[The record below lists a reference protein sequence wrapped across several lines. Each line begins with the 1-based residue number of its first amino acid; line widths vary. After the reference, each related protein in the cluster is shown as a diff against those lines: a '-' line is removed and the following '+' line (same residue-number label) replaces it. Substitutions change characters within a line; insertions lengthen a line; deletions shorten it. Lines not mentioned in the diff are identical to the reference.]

1 MKRYVVFTFTFLCLI
16 SSIFLPKLLA
26 FELIT
31 RDVIQKEIITE
42 VDLIKTADN
51 VIILFDGSSSTN
63 RMVPGTDISR
73 IAAAKALLKMRNQ
86 WLPDLGYQCG
96 LYLLSGMT
104 TLKTVHEM
112 QPYDRNALDRA
123 IDQLPDKGSGNSL
136 LLQALFR
143 LEKIVASL
151 PGRTAVILF
160 TDGEYTQVSDPRKPV
175 DVARSIAREHDVNF
189 YVISSAE
196 HDTQKAMLE
205 KVASI
210 NAGSR
215 VIPIQ
220 AFMLYPEYLSGA
232 LFVAKVSSYVKLTS
246 RPEVVGFVTKNL
258 LFDSNS
264 DTIRTQYRQK
274 LELLGRFLVENPA
287 SYVVLQ
293 GFSDNTGPAEQN
305 LALSQARAVAVGHYL
320 VDNFGIDPVRI
331 VPLWYGDLNPAADNG
346 SAQGRQLNRRVEI
359 AVGILD

>member
-1 MKRYVVFTFTFLCLI
+1 MKRHVFFTVTVYCLML
-16 SSIFLPKLLA
+16 SFSLAPVAA

-42 VDLIKTADN
+42 VDLIKTSDN
-51 VIILFDGSSSTN
+51 IIILFDGSSSTN
-63 RMVPGTDISR
+63 RMVPGTNISR
-73 IAAAKALLKMRNQ
+73 IAAAKAFLKERNQ
-86 WLPDLGYQCG
+86 WLPDLGYRCG

-104 TLKTVHEM
+104 TLKTIHEV
-112 QPYDRNALDRA
+112 QPYDRQALDSA
-123 IDQLPDKGSGNSL
+123 IDKLPDKGAGNSL

-151 PGRTAVILF
+151 TGRTAVVLF
-160 TDGEYTQVSDPRKPV
+160 TDGEFTQVSDPRKPV
-175 DVARSIAREHDVNF
+175 DVARSIARDHDVNF

-196 HDTQKAMLE
+196 LDTQKAMLE
-205 KVASI
+205 RVASI

-232 LFVAKVSSYVKLTS
+232 LFVARVSSYVKLTS
-246 RPEVVGFVTKNL
+246 RPEVVGFVTENL
-258 LFDSNS
+258 LFGSNS
-264 DTIRTQYRQK
+264 EAINTQYHQK
-274 LELLGRFLVENPA
+274 LELLGRFLEENPS

-293 GFSDNTGPAEQN
+293 GFSDSTGSAEQN
-305 LALSQARAVAVGHYL
+305 LALSQARAMAVGQYL

-346 SAQGRQLNRRVEI
+346 SVQGRQLNRRVEI